1 MSNYCRPFK
10 PFDLLEIYELAKNY
24 FNESP
29 NFSNNFTFDDEYF
42 GTKLIE
48 LSKNSEVCLC
58 VLIDDT
64 DKKIIGYGISTL
76 IMQPFLVES
85 YVYINVIYVV
95 PEKRNLSNAKIIL
108 DYLTNYFTSK
118 YKTVKAVM
126 TGCDS
131 GVRDNRPAIAFF
143 KHNKFKLLGTSLIK
157 KLK

>member
-1 MSNYCRPFK
+1 MINYCRPFK
-10 PFDLLEIYELAKNY
+10 PLDLLEVYQLAKNY
-24 FNESP
+24 FKESP
-29 NFSNNFTFDDEYF
+29 NFNENFTFDDEYF

-108 DYLTNYFTSK
+108 DYLTNYFISK
-118 YKTVKAVM
+118 YKTVTAVM
-126 TGCDS
+126 AGCDS

>member
-1 MSNYCRPFK
+1 MNNFCRPFK
-10 PFDLLEIYELAKNY
+10 PLDLLEVYQLAKNY

-29 NFSNNFTFDDEYF
+29 NFNSNFTFDDEYF

-118 YKTVKAVM
+118 YKTVTAVM
-126 TGCDS
+126 VGCDS

>member
-10 PFDLLEIYELAKNY
+10 PLDLLEIYQLAKNY

-48 LSKNSEVCLC
+48 LSKNSEICLC
-58 VLIDDT
+58 VLIDET

-108 DYLTNYFTSK
+108 DYLTNYFSIK
-118 YKTVKAVM
+118 YKTVTAVM
-126 TGCDS
+126 AGCDS

>member
-1 MSNYCRPFK
+1 MTNYCRPFK
-10 PFDLLEIYELAKNY
+10 PLDLLEIYQLAKDY
-24 FNESP
+24 FNEST
-29 NFSNNFTFDDEYF
+29 NFNKNFTFDDEFF

-48 LSKNSEVCLC
+48 LSKNSEICLC
-58 VLIDDT
+58 VLIDET

-108 DYLTNYFTSK
+108 DYLTNYFNSK
-118 YKTVKAVM
+118 YKTVTAVM
-126 TGCDS
+126 AGCDS
-131 GVRDNRPAIAFF
+131 GVRDNRPAVAFF